1 MVNHE
6 SYVTDFPVQRFNQ
19 SRSSFDRADVD
30 LILEV
35 PYLLQTGQFIMPLA
49 VGTKA
54 PDFTLSTKTAD
65 GPKQV
70 KLSDNFGEKN
80 TLLLFFPMAFTG
92 TCTTEMCEVSAGLN
106 VYSDLNATVYGISGD
121 NPFAQEAWAQKEKI
135 TVPLLS
141 DYEHKVAKDYGVMY
155 DSFLPQMNLGM
166 AGVPKRSAFIID
178 KNGVIQYAESN
189 DDARQLPNFDRIKAK
204 LG

>member
-1 MVNHE
+1 
-6 SYVTDFPVQRFNQ
+6 
-19 SRSSFDRADVD
+19 
-30 LILEV
+30 
-35 PYLLQTGQFIMPLA
+35 MPLA

-70 KLSDNFGEKN
+70 KLSDNFGKRN

-92 TCTTEMCEVSAGLN
+92 TCTTEMCDVSSGLSG
-106 VYSDLNATVYGISGD
+106 YSNMNAAVYGISGD
-121 NPFAQEAWAQKEKI
+121 NPFAQEAWALKEKI

-141 DYEHKVAKDYGVMY
+141 DYEHKVAKAYDVMY
-155 DSFLPQMNLGM
+155 DSFLPQLNLGM
-166 AGVPKRSAFIID
+166 AGVAKRSAFIID

-189 DDARQLPNFDRIKAK
+189 DDAKQLPNFDKIKAK
-204 LG
+204 LAELK